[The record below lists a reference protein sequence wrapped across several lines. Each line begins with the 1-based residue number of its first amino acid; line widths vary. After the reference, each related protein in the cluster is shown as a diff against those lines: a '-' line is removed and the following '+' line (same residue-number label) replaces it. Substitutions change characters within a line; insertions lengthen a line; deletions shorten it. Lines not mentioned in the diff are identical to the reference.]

1 MELDELKV
9 VNKSVKKIQSEDLL
23 LGKPAFTDDFA
34 PTDALIVK
42 LLKSPHANAIIKVID
57 TSIAKKVPGIVDI
70 YTWED
75 VPKNRFTTNGLTYPE
90 PSAYDRL
97 ILDRHLRFIGDPVA
111 IVVAETEKIALK
123 AMKLI
128 KVTYDVLE
136 PLIDFRKAKDSKVIV
151 HPEED
156 WSVPFDTHPSSKGA
170 TLGADKNRNLVASGV
185 RSDGNVDEVFKTCDV
200 VLERTY
206 SMKAFSQTPME
217 NFSTFTEID
226 KMGNLRVVSSTQVIF
241 HCRRILAKALG
252 IPVSKL
258 YVERPRIGGGFG
270 AKGSVVSEIYPTFA
284 TLKTGRPCKMVYTRE
299 ESMTIGSPRHATD
312 VTVRIGAMKDGTIR
326 AIDLYTLL
334 NAGAYSEQTFTVALL
349 VGHKSIPLY
358 TANLEAY
365 RFAFEAVYTNLEASG
380 AYRGYGVPQGTFAV
394 ETIVNELADKLG
406 IDPIEIRNKNMLREG
421 MLMKSYDSIE
431 LANACALDRCMER
444 CKKMFN
450 WDEKYPVRDMGHG
463 KVRTAGVAMSV
474 QGSGIPGRDIGG
486 ATVKA
491 LEDGTFSLTIGVAD
505 LGTGSDTILAQMVA
519 ECMECDIN
527 HVQVFDPG
535 TDFSPYDSGSYASAG
550 TYVTG
555 QATVNACEKLKKIL
569 RFTAAEAFDCD
580 LADITYSNC
589 YLEYKKKNL
598 RMSVSDAVYKSQ
610 NDFLH
615 PVQVTE
621 QYTSHVSPPPYMVG
635 MIEIELDKDT
645 GHVEILDYCAVVDCG
660 TPINPALC
668 KIQTE
673 GGLAQ
678 AIGHTLTENVTY
690 TNAGQIMENSL
701 MQYKIPTRLDVGHMR
716 VEFENSYEPT
726 GPFGAKSIGEITINT
741 PAPAIVQAIQ
751 RATGVWHRDLP
762 VTPEMIAMS
771 VKEKN

>member
-1 MELDELKV
+1 MKTEELKV
-9 VNKSVKKIQSEDLL
+9 VNKSIKKIQGEDLL
-23 LGKPAFTDDFA
+23 LGKPGFTDDFA
-34 PTDALIVK
+34 PQDALIVK
-42 LLKSPHANAIIKVID
+42 LLKSPYANAIIKTIN
-57 TSIAKKVPGIVDI
+57 TSIAKKIPGVVDI

-111 IVVAETEKIALK
+111 IVVAQTEKIALK

-136 PLIDFRKAKDSKVIV
+136 AVIDFRKAKDNPVIV
-151 HPEED
+151 HPEDD
-156 WSVPFDTHPSSKGA
+156 WSIPFDTHPSSKGA
-170 TLGADKNRNLVASGV
+170 TLGADQKRNLVASGV
-185 RSDGNVDEVFKTCDV
+185 HSDGDVEAVFKTCDV

-226 KMGNLRVVSSTQVIF
+226 KMGNLKVVSSTQVIF
-241 HCRRILAKALG
+241 HCRRILAAALG

-270 AKGSVVSEIYPTFA
+270 AKGSVVSEIYPAFA
-284 TLKTGRPCKMVYTRE
+284 TLKTGRPCKMIYTRE

-326 AIDLYTLL
+326 AFDLYTLL

-365 RFAFEAVYTNLEASG
+365 RFAFEAVYTNLESSG
-380 AYRGYGVPQGTFAV
+380 AYRGYGATQGTFAV

-421 MLMKSYDSIE
+421 MLMKSYDSVE
-431 LANACALDRCMER
+431 VANACALDRCMEH

-450 WDEKYPVRDMGHG
+450 WDEKYPVRDMGSG
-463 KVRTAGVAMSV
+463 RIRTAGVAMSV

-486 ATVKA
+486 ATIKA
-491 LEDGTFSLTIGVAD
+491 LEDGSFALTIGVAD

-519 ECMECDIN
+519 ECMECSVDK
-527 HVQVFDPG
+527 VQVYDPG

-569 RFTAAEAFDCD
+569 RLAAAEA
-580 LADITYSNC
+580 LNC
-589 YLEYKKKNL
+589 NLEDTIYKNAGVECKTNGQCL
-598 RMSVSDAVYKSQ
+598 SVGELVYKSQ
-610 NDFLH
+610 NDFLC
-615 PVQVTE
+615 PVSVTE
-621 QYTSHVSPPPYMVG
+621 QYSASVSPPPYMVG
-635 MIEIELDKDT
+635 MVELELDKAT
-645 GHVEILDYCAVVDCG
+645 GHIEILDYCAVVDCG

-690 TNAGQIMENSL
+690 TEAGQIMESSL

-716 VEFENSYEPT
+716 VEFESSYEPT

-741 PAPAIVQAIQ
+741 PAPAIVQAIH

-762 VTPEMIAMS
+762 VTPEKIAMS
-771 VKEKN
+771 VKGKN